1 MSDIV
6 KIEAGDLKALAEEV
20 IDYHQDGYYPL
31 CDRSTVDHL
40 ARITKALLSADIALG
55 KTILKDRTCGEYDR
69 PDWVDNIP
77 EVSK

>member
-31 CDRSTVDHL
+31 DDRSTVDHL

-55 KTILKDRTCGEYDR
+55 KTILKDRIPR
-69 PDWVDNIP
+69 VDNIP
-77 EVSK
+77 EVNE